1 MHGLMNCYASANERD
16 FPGYNYGGCL
26 ITPIDYA
33 VSPAMIKATKK
44 WIGVANP
51 KLMILDN
58 GGYALLFRELEG
70 KEILLD
76 DSKPIIYKGIPN
88 PTVVNIVQ
96 AALKINP
103 DILIVSDWP
112 VRTLKGKAEQN
123 KEFEK
128 KLPYNI
134 DAANKTIKLLSGYTH
149 NMKLYVAV
157 QGYSLC
163 HLRRFFGAIC
173 LKKFD
178 GVSMPIRGQSI
189 EQTALFLLKFWQMG
203 FRNVHLLGVAALF
216 PMALAAYFARH
227 FFILVTLDG
236 RSWKIKAM
244 HSEYANPRNLQNV
257 PVGEDVEI
265 DPAVYMDCQCPAC
278 KGRSFLFYQNLPYY
292 FRRVQLSTHNFW
304 AIENLGQQLFKH
316 ATSIDSLIHFLR
328 ERTNR
333 VREIEQL
340 KNALTI
346 VESLKNTD
354 LNRLEELFK

>member
-1 MHGLMNCYASANERD
+1 MQCSIVFG
-16 FPGYNYGGCL
+16 
-26 ITPIDYA
+26 
-33 VSPAMIKATKK
+33 
-44 WIGVANP
+44 NP
-51 KLMILDN
+51 KLIILDN

-88 PTVVNIVQ
+88 PTVANIVQ

-128 KLPYNI
+128 KLHYNI

-157 QGYSLC
+157 QAYSLC
-163 HLRRFFGAIC
+163 HLRRFLGAIC

-216 PMALAAYFARH
+216 PMALAAYFECVKVLNH
-227 FFILVTLDG
+227 
-236 RSWKIKAM
+236 
-244 HSEYANPRNLQNV
+244 
-257 PVGEDVEI
+257 
-265 DPAVYMDCQCPAC
+265 
-278 KGRSFLFYQNLPYY
+278 
-292 FRRVQLSTHNFW
+292 
-304 AIENLGQQLFKH
+304 
-316 ATSIDSLIHFLR
+316 
-328 ERTNR
+328 RTNAEVKKI
-333 VREIEQL
+333 VRESSRRQMEESDPDDPEIVKLTDELGDIL
-340 KNALTI
+340 KPYVSEDDEEEPVKVNNHPFQM
-346 VESLKNTD
+346 VD
-354 LNRLEELFK
+354 LFPGDPCF